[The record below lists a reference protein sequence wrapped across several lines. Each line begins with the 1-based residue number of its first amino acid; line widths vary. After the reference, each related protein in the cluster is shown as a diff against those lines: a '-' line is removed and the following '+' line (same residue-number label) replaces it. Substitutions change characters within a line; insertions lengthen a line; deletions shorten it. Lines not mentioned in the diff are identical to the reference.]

1 MKTYFSTLGNLVEE
15 TNNVT
20 GTTKSITKFNE
31 LMITAYR
38 EFYFITPETIIDL
51 RKSHHLK
58 VVHDL
63 DTYAKRGVI
72 RNLTLL
78 SKFNKDQLL
87 RMCDHFFSVQLYENG
102 GAIPITKSDRLDYKR
117 FKLFLSKFV
126 VWANTSNDSDLV
138 SGNRFMKYVFNSVFL
153 GESTEGSIDFQGSF
167 TKKNIYSKRLLL
179 D

>member
-1 MKTYFSTLGNLVEE
+1 MVLKTYFGTLGDLVDE
-15 TNNVT
+15 TNNIT

-38 EFYFITPETIIDL
+38 EFYFITPESITDL
-51 RKSHHLK
+51 RKSLQLK

-72 RNLTLL
+72 RNLTVL

-87 RMCDHFFSVQLYENG
+87 RICDHFFSVQLYENG
-102 GAIPITKSDRLDYKR
+102 GAIPVTKSDRLDFKK

-126 VWANTSNDSDLV
+126 VWANTSNDSELV
-138 SGNRFMKYVFNSVFL
+138 SGNRFMKYLFNAVFL
-153 GESTEGSIDFQGSF
+153 ADTTNGLIDFQG
-167 TKKNIYSKRLLL
+167 NILME
-179 D
+179 